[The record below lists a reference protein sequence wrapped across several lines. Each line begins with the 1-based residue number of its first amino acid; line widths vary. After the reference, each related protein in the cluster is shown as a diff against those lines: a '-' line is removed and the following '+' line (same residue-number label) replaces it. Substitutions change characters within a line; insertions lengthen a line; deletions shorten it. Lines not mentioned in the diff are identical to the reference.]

1 MKKVK
6 TLITTALCL
15 CTMCALA
22 LPAHGVAASSVSL
35 ASAYGESSLTSLR
48 LLSPQSLEG
57 GFVGAPQYTF
67 GAPSGPEYGK
77 ATSVEPVVTADRG
90 ETPNVDVSKNAA
102 LIPPVF
108 GSASAY
114 TLNTGTPLT
123 PNLAPGYMLGEGVA
137 IGGAGSGSSDG
148 ITVTPPDFSGIVS
161 SGTAAYPGVSA
172 STVGYTEVTS
182 DLYYSGG
189 YLAVLAIPSQ
199 NVSVKVYQGTDSDAL
214 AKGAGHF
221 EETSIWDGNCAIA
234 SHNRGVSSYFG
245 NIHTLSVGDT
255 IILTTRLGTRTYA
268 VTSVNKISNMDNSLL
283 APTAENC
290 VTLFTCVANESA
302 YRWAVRAVEI

>member
-1 MKKVK
+1 M
-6 TLITTALCL
+6 LCL

-22 LPAHGVAASSVSL
+22 LPAHA
-35 ASAYGESSLTSLR
+35 
-48 LLSPQSLEG
+48 LE
-57 GFVGAPQYTF
+57 YNF

-77 ATSVEPVVTADRG
+77 ATSVEPMVTADRG
-90 ETPNVDVSKNAA
+90 EMPNVDVSKNAA
-102 LIPPVF
+102 LIPPIF
-108 GSASAY
+108 GSAGAY

-123 PNLAPGYMLGEGVA
+123 PNLAPGYMLGEGAV
-137 IGGAGSGSSDG
+137 IGGGAGFGGSDG
-148 ITVTPPDFSGIVS
+148 ITVTPPDLSGIVS
-161 SGTAAYPGVSA
+161 GGTAAYPGVST

-199 NVSVKVYQGTDSDAL
+199 NVSVKVYQGTDSAAL

-245 NIHTLSVGDT
+245 NIHTLNVGDT